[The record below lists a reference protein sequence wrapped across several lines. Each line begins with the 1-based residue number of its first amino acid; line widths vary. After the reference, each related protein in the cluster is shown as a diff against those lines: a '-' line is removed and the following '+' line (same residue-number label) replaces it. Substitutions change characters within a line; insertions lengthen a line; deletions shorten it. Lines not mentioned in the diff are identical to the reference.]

1 MAERSAEERERARLE
16 REARRA
22 AKRGEAPPT
31 APAPPPEPPP
41 AKPVSRE
48 RASAPPPTPPPP
60 PAVPEPA
67 EAPVGSEEPET
78 VESREP
84 APVEQEQPA
93 PAATE
98 ARPPEPPLPFD
109 EAAPRRA
116 PAVPERGARS
126 ASERRAA
133 AREFLHGRRGR
144 GGGGGKG
151 GGPKRGYALGPSRR
165 PRVAIV
171 AIGGGLVVLAVAWFL
186 LSLFQP
192 LKGDG
197 SGDVVVTIPSGSST
211 SEIADILEQKGVIS
225 SAFFFRARTSLS
237 GSGAD
242 FKAGDIPM
250 REDMSYSAAIDALSD
265 PAKPDTVTI
274 TIPEGLSRPEIK
286 RLVGDSLRGDYMRA
300 SIRSPRLKPA
310 AYGGKDAK
318 NLEGFLFP
326 ATYELKPGQPVSV
339 LVDRQLDT
347 FKRELA
353 KVDLGYAK
361 SKNLTAYDVLTIASM
376 IDREAQLPKERAIV
390 ASVIYNRLSQGIPLG
405 IDATIRFATGN
416 WSEPL
421 KQSELAIDSGYNT
434 RTNQG
439 LPPGPI
445 GNPGLAAIRAAAR
458 PAKTDYIYYVVK
470 PCGNGAHAFSSSDAE
485 FQRDVERYN
494 AERARQGGKSPTDC

>member
-1 MAERSAEERERARLE
+1 MSDGGRSAEERERARLE

-22 AKRGEAPPT
+22 AKRGEAPPPKPAAPEPPASERSHAPEPPASPVEQPLPA
-31 APAPPPEPPP
+31 APAPL
-41 AKPVSRE
+41 E
-48 RASAPPPTPPPP
+48 RD
-60 PAVPEPA
+60 E
-67 EAPVGSEEPET
+67 
-78 VESREP
+78 
-84 APVEQEQPA
+84 PVEV
-93 PAATE
+93 ATE
-98 ARPPEPPLPFD
+98 ARPPEPPLPFE

-116 PAVPERGARS
+116 TAVPERGARS

-133 AREFLHGRRGR
+133 AREFLHGRRG
-144 GGGGGKG
+144 GGGGRGG
-151 GGPKRGYALGPSRR
+151 RVGGPWRGSPSGR

-171 AIGGGLVVLAVAWFL
+171 AVAGGLVVLAVAWFL

-192 LKGDG
+192 FKGDG
-197 SGDVVVTIPSGSST
+197 SSEVSVTIPRGAST
-211 SEIADILEQKGVIS
+211 GEIAEILEQKGVIA
-225 SAFFFRARTSLS
+225 SAFFFRARTTLD

-242 FKAGDIPM
+242 FKAGEIPM
-250 REDMSYSAAIDALSD
+250 REDMSYGAAIDALSD

-274 TIPEGLSRPEIK
+274 TIPEGLSRSEI
-286 RLVGDSLRGDYMRA
+286 RDLVGDSLRGDYMRA
-300 SIRSPRLKPA
+300 SLRSPRLEPA
-310 AYGGKDAK
+310 AYGGKNAK

-326 ATYELKPGQPVSV
+326 ATYELKPGQPVGA

-353 KVDLGYAK
+353 QVDLGYAK

-445 GNPGLAAIRAAAR
+445 GNPGLAAMKAAAR

-485 FQRDVERYN
+485 FQQDVERYN
-494 AERARQGGKSPTDC
+494 AERERQGGNSPTDC

>member
-1 MAERSAEERERARLE
+1 MSDGGRSAEERERARLE

-22 AKRGEAPPT
+22 AKHD
-31 APAPPPEPPP
+31 
-41 AKPVSRE
+41 
-48 RASAPPPTPPPP
+48 
-60 PAVPEPA
+60 
-67 EAPVGSEEPET
+67 
-78 VESREP
+78 EP
-84 APVEQEQPA
+84 APV
-93 PAATE
+93 ATE
-98 ARPPEPPLPFD
+98 ARPPEPPLPFE
-109 EAAPRRA
+109 EAAPRRT
-116 PAVPERGARS
+116 PGVPERGGRS

-133 AREFLHGRRGR
+133 AREFLHGGR
-144 GGGGGKG
+144 GGGRA
-151 GGPKRGYALGPSRR
+151 GGPPRGNEPGPSRR

-171 AIGGGLVVLAVAWFL
+171 AVAGGLVVLAAAWFL

-197 SGDVVVTIPSGSST
+197 SGDVLVTIPSGTST
-211 SEIADILEQKGVIS
+211 GEIADILEQKGVIA
-225 SAFFFRARTSLS
+225 SAFFFRARTMLD

-242 FKAGDIPM
+242 FKAGEIPM
-250 REDMSYSAAIDALSD
+250 RKDMSYGAAIDTLTD
-265 PAKPDTVTI
+265 PPRPDTVTI

-286 RLVGDSLRGDYMRA
+286 RLVGDSLRGDYMKA
-300 SIRSPRLKPA
+300 SISSPLLKPA
-310 AYGGKDAK
+310 AYGGRNAK

-326 ATYELKPGQPVSV
+326 ATYELKPGQPVGA

-347 FKRELA
+347 FERELA
-353 KVDLGYAK
+353 RVNMRYAK

-445 GNPGLAAIRAAAR
+445 GNPGLAAIEAAAR

-485 FQRDVERYN
+485 FQQDVERYN
-494 AERARQGGKSPTDC
+494 TERARQGGNSPTDC

>member
-1 MAERSAEERERARLE
+1 MSDGGRTAEERERARLE

-22 AKRGEAPPT
+22 AKRGEAPPAPPT
-31 APAPPPEPPP
+31 SPAPTPPKQPVAREKRPEPAPPQPAAPRTPPP
-41 AKPVSRE
+41 A
-48 RASAPPPTPPPP
+48 APDP
-60 PAVPEPA
+60 PA
-67 EAPVGSEEPET
+67 
-78 VESREP
+78 
-84 APVEQEQPA
+84 APVEHHEPE
-93 PAATE
+93 PVATE
-98 ARPPEPPLPFD
+98 ARPPEPPLPFE
-109 EAAPRRA
+109 EAPPRRT
-116 PAVPERGARS
+116 PGVPERGARS

-133 AREFLHGRRGR
+133 AREFLHGRRG
-144 GGGGGKG
+144 GGGGGRQG
-151 GGPKRGYALGPSRR
+151 GGPKHGNGPGRSRR
-165 PRVAIV
+165 PQVAIV
-171 AIGGGLVVLAVAWFL
+171 AIAGGLVALAVAWFL

-197 SGDVVVTIPSGSST
+197 SGEVVVAIPSGSST
-211 SEIADILEQKGVIS
+211 SEIADILESKGVIS

-237 GSGAD
+237 GGGSD
-242 FKAGDIPM
+242 FKAGEIPM
-250 REDMSYSAAIDALSD
+250 REDMSYGAAIDALTN

-274 TIPEGLSRPEIK
+274 TIPEGLSRPEVK
-286 RLVGDSLRGDYMRA
+286 RLIGESLRGDYMRA

-310 AYGGKDAK
+310 AYGGRKAK

-326 ATYELKPGQPVSV
+326 ATYELKPGQPVGA

-494 AERARQGGKSPTDC
+494 AERARQGGNSPTDC

>member
-1 MAERSAEERERARLE
+1 MSDGGRSAEERERARLE

-22 AKRGEAPPT
+22 G
-31 APAPPPEPPP
+31 
-41 AKPVSRE
+41 KPV
-48 RASAPPPTPPPP
+48 
-60 PAVPEPA
+60 
-67 EAPVGSEEPET
+67 
-78 VESREP
+78 
-84 APVEQEQPA
+84 
-93 PAATE
+93 TE
-98 ARPPEPPLPFD
+98 ARPPEPPPPF
-109 EAAPRRA
+109 EAAELP
-116 PAVPERGARS
+116 PARS
-126 ASERRAA
+126 RKTAAERRAA
-133 AREFLHGRRGR
+133 ATQFLHTRRR
-144 GGGGGKG
+144 QGGGT
-151 GGPKRGYALGPSRR
+151 PSSRR

-171 AIGGGLVVLAVAWFL
+171 AVAGGLLVLVAAWFL

-197 SGDVVVTIPSGSST
+197 SGDVVVTIPPGAST
-211 SEIADILEQKGVIS
+211 SQIADVLEREGVIS
-225 SAFFFRARTSLS
+225 SAFFFRLRTTLS
-237 GSGAD
+237 GNGGD
-242 FKAGDIPM
+242 FKAGDIPL
-250 REDMSYSAAIDALSD
+250 REGMSYGAAMAALSD

-274 TIPEGLSRPEIK
+274 TIPEGLSRPEIA
-286 RLVGDSLRGDYMRA
+286 RLVGDSLRGDYMKA
-300 SIRSPRLKPA
+300 SVSSPRLKPA

-326 ATYELKPGQPVSV
+326 ATYELKPGQPVGA

-347 FKRELA
+347 FERELA
-353 KVDLGYAK
+353 KVNLGYAK

-445 GNPGLAAIRAAAR
+445 GNPGLAAIEAAAH

-494 AERARQGGKSPTDC
+494 AERARQGGNSPTDC

>member
-1 MAERSAEERERARLE
+1 VNDGGRSAEERERARLE

-22 AKRGEAPPT
+22 AKRGEI
-31 APAPPPEPPP
+31 
-41 AKPVSRE
+41 
-48 RASAPPPTPPPP
+48 PPTPPVPSSPRAAPIAREQDPAPDPSEPAALEPPP
-60 PAVPEPA
+60 PAPERVA
-67 EAPVGSEEPET
+67 APIEHDEP
-78 VESREP
+78 VR
-84 APVEQEQPA
+84 V
-93 PAATE
+93 ATE

-109 EAAPRRA
+109 EPAPPRRTA
-116 PAVPERGARS
+116 GVPERGGRS

-133 AREFLHGRRGR
+133 AREFLHGRRGGGESGGPRR
-144 GGGGGKG
+144 GGTG
-151 GGPKRGYALGPSRR
+151 GPSRR

-171 AIGGGLVVLAVAWFL
+171 AIAGGVVVLAVAWFL

-197 SGDVVVTIPSGSST
+197 SGEVLVTIPQGAST
-211 SEIADILEQKGVIS
+211 GEIGDILEQKGVIA
-225 SAFFFRARTSLS
+225 SAFFFRARATLDGS
-237 GSGAD
+237 GSD

-250 REDMSYSAAIDALSD
+250 REDMSYGAAIDALSD

-286 RLVGDSLRGDYMRA
+286 RLVGDSLRGDYMKA
-300 SIRSPRLKPA
+300 SISSPRLRPP
-310 AYGGKDAK
+310 AYGGKNAK
-318 NLEGFLFP
+318 DLEGFLFP
-326 ATYELKPGQPVSV
+326 ATYELKPGQAVGA

-421 KQSELAIDSGYNT
+421 RQSELAIDSGYNT

-445 GNPGLAAIRAAAR
+445 GNPGLAAIEAAAR

-485 FQRDVERYN
+485 FQQDVERYN
-494 AERARQGGKSPTDC
+494 AERARQGGNSPTDC

>member
-1 MAERSAEERERARLE
+1 M
-16 REARRA
+16 
-22 AKRGEAPPT
+22 
-31 APAPPPEPPP
+31 
-41 AKPVSRE
+41 
-48 RASAPPPTPPPP
+48 
-60 PAVPEPA
+60 
-67 EAPVGSEEPET
+67 
-78 VESREP
+78 
-84 APVEQEQPA
+84 
-93 PAATE
+93 
-98 ARPPEPPLPFD
+98 
-109 EAAPRRA
+109 
-116 PAVPERGARS
+116 
-126 ASERRAA
+126 
-133 AREFLHGRRGR
+133 
-144 GGGGGKG
+144 
-151 GGPKRGYALGPSRR
+151 
-165 PRVAIV
+165 AIV
-171 AIGGGLVVLAVAWFL
+171 AVAGGLVALAVAWFL

-197 SGDVVVTIPSGSST
+197 SGEVSVTIPRGAST
-211 SEIADILEQKGVIS
+211 GEIADILEQKGVVA
-225 SAFFFRARTSLS
+225 SAFFFRARTTLS

-242 FKAGDIPM
+242 FKAGEIPM
-250 REDMSYSAAIDALSD
+250 REDMSYGAAIEALTN

-274 TIPEGLSRPEIK
+274 TIPEGLSRPEIE
-286 RLVGDSLRGDYMRA
+286 RLVGDSLRGDYMKA
-300 SIRSPRLKPA
+300 SISSPRLKPA
-310 AYGGKDAK
+310 AYGGKNAK

-326 ATYELKPGQPVSV
+326 ATYELKPGQPVSA

-347 FKRELA
+347 FERELT
-353 KVDLGYAK
+353 KVNLNYAK

-445 GNPGLAAIRAAAR
+445 GNPGLAAIEAAAH

-485 FQRDVERYN
+485 FQQDVERYN
-494 AERARQGGKSPTDC
+494 AERARQGGNSPTDC

>member
-1 MAERSAEERERARLE
+1 MSDGGRSAEERERARLE

-31 APAPPPEPPP
+31 PPKAAAPE
-41 AKPVSRE
+41 
-48 RASAPPPTPPPP
+48 
-60 PAVPEPA
+60 PAVPERAPA
-67 EAPVGSEEPET
+67 PKQPAPP
-78 VESREP
+78 VEQAPPPDPAPAP
-84 APVEQEQPA
+84 APVERGEPVEV
-93 PAATE
+93 ATE
-98 ARPPEPPLPFD
+98 TRPPEPPLPF
-109 EAAPRRA
+109 EQAAPRRTA
-116 PAVPERGARS
+116 GAPERGGRS

-133 AREFLHGRRGR
+133 AREFLHGRRG
-144 GGGGGKG
+144 GGGDGGRSS
-151 GGPKRGYALGPSRR
+151 GPGRGNAQGPSRR

-171 AIGGGLVVLAVAWFL
+171 AVVGGLVVLAVAWFL

-197 SGDVVVTIPSGSST
+197 SGEVLVTIPSGTST
-211 SEIADILEQKGVIS
+211 SEIADILEQKGVVA
-225 SAFFFRARTSLS
+225 SAFFFRARTTLS

-242 FKAGDIPM
+242 FKAGEIPM
-250 REDMSYSAAIDALSD
+250 HEDMSYAAAIDALTD

-286 RLVGDSLRGDYMRA
+286 GLVGDSLRGDYVKA
-300 SIRSPRLKPA
+300 TISSPRLKPA
-310 AYGGKDAK
+310 AYGGKNAK

-326 ATYELKPGQPVSV
+326 ATYELKPGQPVSA

-353 KVDLGYAK
+353 QVNLSYAK

-445 GNPGLAAIRAAAR
+445 GNPGLAAMKAAAR

-485 FQRDVERYN
+485 FQQDVERYN
-494 AERARQGGKSPTDC
+494 AERERQGGNSPTDC

>member
-31 APAPPPEPPP
+31 PPPAPPPAPPAEPAVRETASTPDPPKPPDPEPPP
-41 AKPVSRE
+41 AAEPV
-48 RASAPPPTPPPP
+48 A
-60 PAVPEPA
+60 
-67 EAPVGSEEPET
+67 
-78 VESREP
+78 
-84 APVEQEQPA
+84 APVEHVEPA
-93 PAATE
+93 KVTTE
-98 ARPPEPPLPFD
+98 ARPPEPPLPFE
-109 EAAPRRA
+109 EAAPRRS
-116 PAVPERGARS
+116 PGVPERGARS

-133 AREFLHGRRGR
+133 AREFLHGRRGA
-144 GGGGGKG
+144 GGGGGGRLG
-151 GGPKRGYALGPSRR
+151 GRWRGGAAGRSGG

-171 AIGGGLVVLAVAWFL
+171 AIAGGLVVLAVAWFL

-197 SGDVVVTIPSGSST
+197 SGEVVVTIPRGAGT
-211 SEIADILEQKGVIS
+211 GEIADILEQKGVIA

-242 FKAGDIPM
+242 FKAGEIPM

-274 TIPEGLSRPEIK
+274 TIPEGLSRIEIK

-300 SIRSPRLKPA
+300 TISSPRLKPA

-326 ATYELKPGQPVSV
+326 ATYELKPGQPVSA

-494 AERARQGGKSPTDC
+494 AERARQGGNSPTDC

>member
-1 MAERSAEERERARLE
+1 MPERSPEERERARLE

-22 AKRGEAPPT
+22 ERKGEAPP
-31 APAPPPEPPP
+31 AQEPPPKPAPEPPP
-41 AKPVSRE
+41 PA
-48 RASAPPPTPPPP
+48 APEPQPTPPAEPVP
-60 PAVPEPA
+60 PAEEV
-67 EAPVGSEEPET
+67 EA
-78 VESREP
+78 EP
-84 APVEQEQPA
+84 APV
-93 PAATE
+93 ATE
-98 ARPPEPPLPFD
+98 ARPPEPPAPF
-109 EAAPRRA
+109 ERP
-116 PAVPERGARS
+116 PAHARRS

-133 AREFLHGRRGR
+133 AADFLRTRAKQERQSRG
-144 GGGGGKG
+144 
-151 GGPKRGYALGPSRR
+151 
-165 PRVAIV
+165 PRIAIV
-171 AIGGGLVVLAVAWFL
+171 AIVGGLVVLFLAWFL

-197 SGDVVVTIPSGSST
+197 SGEVVVTIPRGAT
-211 SEIADILEQKGVIS
+211 VSEIGDILEQKGVVS
-225 SAFFFRARTSLS
+225 SAFFFRARTTLA
-237 GSGAD
+237 GGGGD
-242 FKAGDIPM
+242 FKAGEIPM
-250 REDMSYSAAIDALSD
+250 REDMSYGAAIDTLSD
-265 PAKPDTVTI
+265 PPRPDTVTI
-274 TIPEGLSRPEIK
+274 TIPEGLSRPEIG
-286 RLVGDSLRGDYMRA
+286 RLVGDSLRGDYMKA

-326 ATYELKPGQPVSV
+326 ATYELKPGQAVSA

-347 FKRELA
+347 FERELA
-353 KVDLGYAK
+353 QVDLGYAK

-445 GNPGLAAIRAAAR
+445 GNPGLAAIQAAAR

-470 PCGNGAHAFSSSDAE
+470 PCGDGAHAFSSSDAE
-485 FQRDVERYN
+485 FQQDVERYN
-494 AERARQGGKSPTDC
+494 AERARQGGNSPTDC